1 MKTLSKTLILLLFFA
16 QYAAAAVVGFSVEPQ
31 TAEISAEKPAQ
42 ITLKLSVKDGW
53 HIYGK
58 SAQTG
63 SPTVFDFSLPKGFRL
78 DSLEWQPEKT
88 FEFMGAKFGG
98 YDGEV
103 LVKAKISA
111 TENVDTPKNF
121 SVKVSASW
129 LACSDTCVPES
140 ASAGFELLQIPAEK
154 PSAPS
159 PEISE
164 SDGAKAGFFAV
175 LAAAFLGGL
184 ILNLMPCVFPVLGIK
199 IISFAKSANG
209 SRSAAVLNALCYA
222 GGIVATFLLLAAV
235 LLGLRSGGESLGWGF
250 QLQNPIFSSLMALLF
265 FAMALSF
272 AGVFEIGAGLTGF
285 AGVGGHVANKY
296 AQAALSGAL
305 AVLVASPCT
314 APFMGSAL
322 GVALSGGVSAWESLA
337 VFVFLGLGMAS
348 PYVVL
353 SAMPNAKKYLPKA
366 GAWMERLKQI
376 LSIPLFATVAW
387 LVWLYGRQTESL
399 GYILA
404 ALFVLAAGLRV
415 YGVCAQPHRQR
426 TTRRSAIVAA
436 LLAVAVAIGL
446 CVTGTRGDN
455 AAAAPAENA
464 WSTEK
469 VARLRAEG
477 KSVYVDFTAAW
488 CLTCQYNKTVLYSP
502 KIERLFAE
510 RGVKMLVADWT
521 NKDET
526 IARELEKYGRAGVP
540 LNLLFPPKGEAAVLP
555 AVLTEQAVIEAVDKI
570 K

>member
-1 MKTLSKTLILLLFFA
+1 MKTLLKTPILLLFFA
-16 QYAAAAVVGFSVEPQ
+16 QCAAAAVVGFSVEPQ
-31 TAEISAEKPAQ
+31 TAEISAQKPAE
-42 ITLKLSVKDGW
+42 IALKLSVKKGW

-111 TENVDTPKNF
+111 SENTDTPKNF
-121 SVKVSASW
+121 SAKVSASW

-140 ASAGFELLQIPAEK
+140 AAADFGLLQIPAEK
-154 PSAPS
+154 SA
-159 PEISE
+159 EISE
-164 SDGAKAGFFAV
+164 TDGASAGFFAV

-184 ILNLMPCVFPVLGIK
+184 ILNLMPCVLPVLGIK

-209 SRSAAVLNALCYA
+209 SRAAAVLNALCYA
-222 GGIVATFLLLAAV
+222 GGIVATFLLLAV
-235 LLGLRSGGESLGWGF
+235 ILLVLRSGGESLGWGF
-250 QLQNPIFSSLMALLF
+250 QLQNPIFSSIMALLF

-285 AGVGGHVANKY
+285 AGVGGRVANKY
-296 AQAALSGAL
+296 AQAALSGVL

-322 GVALSGGVSAWESLA
+322 GVALSGGVSAFESLA
-337 VFVFLGLGMAS
+337 VFAFLGLGMAS

-353 SAMPNAKKYLPKA
+353 AAVPNAKKYLPKA
-366 GAWMERLKQI
+366 GAWTERLKQI

-387 LVWLYGRQTESL
+387 LVWIYGRQTGSL
-399 GYILA
+399 GHILA
-404 ALFVLAAGLRV
+404 ALAVAATGLRI
-415 YGVCAQPHRQR
+415 YGVYAQPHRPR

-436 LLAVAVAIGL
+436 PLALAVAVCL
-446 CVTGTRGDN
+446 CVSGAN
-455 AAAAPAENA
+455 AENGKMPAAENA
-464 WSTEK
+464 WSAEK
-469 VARLRAEG
+469 VAKLRAEG
-477 KSVYVDFTAAW
+477 GSVYVDFTAAW
-488 CLTCQYNKTVLYSP
+488 CLTCQYNKSILYSP
-502 KIERLFAE
+502 KIEKLFAE
-510 RGVKMLVADWT
+510 NGVKILVGDWT
-521 NKDET
+521 NKNGT
-526 IARELEKYGRAGVP
+526 IAKELEKYGRAGVP
-540 LNLLFPPKGEAAVLP
+540 LNLLFPPKGEAVVLP
-555 AVLTEQAVIEAVDKI
+555 ALLTEQAVIEAVDKI

>member
-1 MKTLSKTLILLLFFA
+1 MKTLLKTPILLLFFA
-16 QYAAAAVVGFSVEPQ
+16 QCAAAAVVGFSVEPR
-31 TAEISAEKPAQ
+31 TAEISAQKPAE
-42 ITLKLSVKDGW
+42 IALKLSVKKGW

-111 TENVDTPKNF
+111 SENTDTPKNF
-121 SVKVSASW
+121 SAKVSASW

-140 ASAGFELLQIPAEK
+140 ASADFGLLQIPAEK
-154 PSAPS
+154 SA
-159 PEISE
+159 EISE
-164 SDGAKAGFFAV
+164 TGGAIAGFFAV
-175 LAAAFLGGL
+175 LAAAFSGGL
-184 ILNLMPCVFPVLGIK
+184 ILNLMPCVLPVLGIK

-209 SRSAAVLNALCYA
+209 SRAAAILNALCYA
-222 GGIVATFLLLAAV
+222 GGIVATFLLLAV
-235 LLGLRSGGESLGWGF
+235 ILLVLRSGGESLGWGF
-250 QLQNPIFSSLMALLF
+250 QLQNPIFSSIMALLF

-285 AGVGGHVANKY
+285 AGVGGRVANKY
-296 AQAALSGAL
+296 AQAALSGVL

-322 GVALSGGVSAWESLA
+322 GVALSGGVSAFESLA
-337 VFVFLGLGMAS
+337 VFAFLGLGMAS

-353 SAMPNAKKYLPKA
+353 AAVPNAKKYLPKA
-366 GAWMERLKQI
+366 GAWTERLKQI

-387 LVWLYGRQTESL
+387 LVWIYSRQTGSL
-399 GYILA
+399 GHILA
-404 ALFVLAAGLRV
+404 ALAVAAAGLRI
-415 YGVCAQPHRQR
+415 YGVYAQPHRPR

-436 LLAVAVAIGL
+436 PLALAVAVCL
-446 CVTGTRGDN
+446 CVSGTNGEN
-455 AAAAPAENA
+455 GKMPAAENA
-464 WSTEK
+464 WSAEK
-469 VARLRAEG
+469 VAKLRAEG
-477 KSVYVDFTAAW
+477 RSVYVDFTAAW
-488 CLTCQYNKTVLYSP
+488 CLTCQYNKSILYSP
-502 KIERLFAE
+502 KIEKLFAE
-510 RGVKMLVADWT
+510 NGVKILVGDWT
-521 NKDET
+521 NKNGT
-526 IARELEKYGRAGVP
+526 IAKELEKYGRAGVP
-540 LNLLFPPKGEAAVLP
+540 LNLLFPPKGEAVVLP
-555 AVLTEQAVIEAVDKI
+555 ALLTEQAVIEAVDKI